1 SSCRAALG
9 ELPLAVPFYISQLA
23 ASLLTAVYAESYP
36 VLTFASGPTGSM
48 RGAGFL
54 SGPQDAMVVDVGG
67 TTSDIGMLVH
77 GFPREASIAV
87 DIGGVRTNLRMPD
100 VLSFGLGGGS
110 LVRQAGGG
118 VRIGPDSVGYELTT
132 KARVFGGEVLT
143 TTDIAVAA

>member
-1 SSCRAALG
+1 PERRDADDRGLRRAL
-9 ELPLAVPFYISQLA
+9 
-23 ASLLTAVYAESYP
+23 
-36 VLTFASGPTGSM
+36 SGPHLRLGSNKQHA
-48 RGAGFL
+48 RRSF
-54 SGPQDAMVVDVGG
+54 SVRPQDAMVVDVGG
-67 TTSDIGMLVH
+67 TTSDVGMLVH

-87 DIGGVRTNLRMPD
+87 DIGGVRTNFRMPD

-132 KARVFGGEVLT
+132 KGRVFGGEVLT

>member
-1 SSCRAALG
+1 
-9 ELPLAVPFYISQLA
+9 
-23 ASLLTAVYAESYP
+23 
-36 VLTFASGPTGSM
+36 
-48 RGAGFL
+48 
-54 SGPQDAMVVDVGG
+54 MVVDVGG
-67 TTSDIGMLVH
+67 TTSAVGMLVR

-143 TTDIAVAA
+143 TTDIAVAAGTVGVGDRSHGAAVDAGLGARTPGRGSPRRRTTGG